1 MIKALFGVHS
11 AESSAPPSLQSD
23 STDDEDE
30 QVPSLRPHQDDADT
44 TVRFTGQPN
53 TSLQAPTR
61 EPKYVKLI
69 LDIFHQPDAWRP
81 AATLPSLLGCAVHPD
96 THIQICGVHV
106 SKNEMLSELPEALRQ
121 RRVSL
126 RQRSNHSLH
135 RLHLEVTLVWN
146 IINDYVG
153 LEQKHRQLEK
163 VNTNEAAMF
172 FQECIMDLTKPAL
185 CLFKWR
191 LSAHLPLLEKM
202 FIYQCHALLLDE
214 ETKAQLSLLFS

>member
-1 MIKALFGVHS
+1 MIKALFGVHLT
-11 AESSAPPSLQSD
+11 ASSAPPSLQSD
-23 STDDEDE
+23 STEDEDE
-30 QVPSLRPHQDDADT
+30 QVPSLRPHEDEADT

-61 EPKYVKLI
+61 VPKYVKMI
-69 LDIFHQPDAWRP
+69 LDIFDQPDAWRP
-81 AATLPSLLGCAVHPD
+81 AATPPALLTCAVHPD

-106 SKNEMLSELPEALRQ
+106 PKNEMLSELPEALLQ

-126 RQRSNHSLH
+126 RQRSNHNLH
-135 RLHLEVTLVWN
+135 RLQLEVTLVWN

-191 LSAHLPLLEKM
+191 LSAHLLLLQKM